1 MVMKLLEFR
10 TLLLKIYQKARF
22 IINPIIKFFLSTMVF
37 NWINSEIGY
46 DQRFAS
52 KTIVLLLSAICA
64 VTPGGVLVFLAMVLM
79 LVHVFHASILL
90 AALLFLM
97 FVVLYGLLMRF
108 APEEALA
115 AVAVPVLAKYN
126 LHYCVPM
133 VLGCIATPLSML
145 PCACGVI
152 IWYLISIVKN
162 FSGVQVNIKNLDEV
176 ISLFTGVVDAF
187 LANKQMLITIAVF
200 ALVITAIFIIRRFSF
215 DFAFIVSIG
224 AGVLVN
230 ILGFLVAVLHFN
242 VSINAGKLILMS
254 LISGVIAVVLEFFKR
269 VLDYTAIERVQ
280 FEDDDYY
287 YYVKAVPKVN
297 VSIPRHNV
305 KRMSDY
311 GDDEEPEETP
321 ATGSYAA
328 FGNDDFDA
336 AEEEE
341 EDIRIA
347 EPPKKKNRFAFN
359 RSDYIKEPAPA
370 ASKDSEIRYEEF
382 DDSDFDDAGT
392 GFDDEIIRY
401 DRDEDMSSYGMK
413 NIGPADD
420 DKPGDDGDYE
430 TWMTLDDDDNNN

>member
-176 ISLFTGVVDAF
+176 ISLYTGVVDAF

-215 DFAFIVSIG
+215 DFAFVVSIG

-336 AEEEE
+336 AEDEE

>member
-176 ISLFTGVVDAF
+176 ISLYTGVVDAF

-215 DFAFIVSIG
+215 DFAFVVSIG

-336 AEEEE
+336 AEDEE

-382 DDSDFDDAGT
+382 DDSDFDDAGA

>member
-37 NWINSEIGY
+37 NWINTEIGY

-90 AALLFLM
+90 AVLLFLM

-133 VLGCIATPLSML
+133 VLGCTATPLSML

-152 IWYLISIVKN
+152 IWHMIAIIKN
-162 FSGVQVNIKNLDEV
+162 YSGVKINIKNLDEV
-176 ISLFTGVVDAF
+176 ISLFTGVVDSF
-187 LANKQMLITIAVF
+187 LANKQMLIAIAVF
-200 ALVITAIFIIRRFSF
+200 ALVITAIFIIRRCSF

-254 LISGVIAVVLEFFKR
+254 LISGLIAVVLEFFKR

-311 GDDEEPEETP
+311 GDEEEPEETP
-321 ATGSYAA
+321 AAASYAA
-328 FGNDDFDA
+328 FANDDFDEV
-336 AEEEE
+336 EEEE

-359 RSDYIKEPAPA
+359 RSDYIKESAPA

-382 DDSDFDDAGT
+382 DDSDFDEAGT

-401 DRDEDMSSYGMK
+401 DRDEDMSSFGMK

>member
-22 IINPIIKFFLSTMVF
+22 IINPIVKFFLSTMVF
-37 NWINSEIGY
+37 NWINTEIGY

-90 AALLFLM
+90 AVLLFLM

-108 APEEALA
+108 SPEEALA

-126 LHYCVPM
+126 LHYSVPM
-133 VLGCIATPLSML
+133 VLGCTANPLSML
-145 PCACGVI
+145 PCACGVVI
-152 IWYLISIVKN
+152 YNMIGVIKT
-162 FSGVQVNIKNLDEV
+162 FSGQQINLKNLDEV
-176 ISLFTGVVDAF
+176 IGLFTGVVDAF

-200 ALVITAIFIIRRFSF
+200 ALVIVVIYIIRRCSF

-242 VSINAGKLILMS
+242 VSVNAGKLILMS
-254 LISGVIAVVLEFFKR
+254 LFSGLIAVVLEFFKR

-297 VSIPRHNV
+297 VSIPRHSV

-311 GDDEEPEETP
+311 GDEEAAEE
-321 ATGSYAA
+321 ASDTGSYAA
-328 FGNDDFDA
+328 FGGDSYEED
-336 AEEEE
+336 EEEE

-347 EPPKKKNRFAFN
+347 APKKKNRFAFN
-359 RSDYIKEPAPA
+359 RNDYIKETPA
-370 ASKDSEIRYEEF
+370 ASKDSEISYEEF
-382 DDSDFDDAGT
+382 DDSDFDEEPA
-392 GFDDEIIRY
+392 GFDEEIIRY
-401 DRDEDMSSYGMK
+401 DRDEDMSAFGMK

-420 DKPGDDGDYE
+420 AKDSDDGDYE

>member
-133 VLGCIATPLSML
+133 VLGCVATPLSML

-187 LANKQMLITIAVF
+187 LASKQMLITIAVF

>member
-22 IINPIIKFFLSTMVF
+22 IINPIVKFFLSTLVF
-37 NWINSEIGY
+37 NWINTEIGY

-90 AALLFLM
+90 AVLLFLM
-97 FVVLYGLLMRF
+97 DIVLYGLLMRF
-108 APEEALA
+108 SPDEALA

-126 LHYCVPM
+126 LHYSVPM
-133 VLGCIATPLSML
+133 VLGCTANPLSML

-152 IWYLISIVKN
+152 LYNMIGVIKT
-162 FSGVQVNIKNLDEV
+162 FSGQQINLKNLDEV
-176 ISLFTGVVDAF
+176 IGLFTGVVDAF

-200 ALVITAIFIIRRFSF
+200 ALVIVVIYIIRRCSF

-254 LISGVIAVVLEFFKR
+254 LFSGVIAVVLEFFKR

-297 VSIPRHNV
+297 VSIPRHSV

-311 GDDEEPEETP
+311 GDEEAAEE
-321 ATGSYAA
+321 ASDTGSYAA
-328 FGNDDFDA
+328 FGGDSYEED
-336 AEEEE
+336 EEEE

-347 EPPKKKNRFAFN
+347 APPKKKNRFSFN
-359 RSDYIKEPAPA
+359 RSDYIKEAPA
-370 ASKDSEIRYEEF
+370 APKDSDIRYEEF
-382 DDSDFDDAGT
+382 DDSDFDEDGA
-392 GFDDEIIRY
+392 GFDRDIIRY
-401 DRDEDMSSYGMK
+401 DRDEDMSAFGMK

-420 DKPGDDGDYE
+420 AKDSSGDDDYE

>member
-133 VLGCIATPLSML
+133 VLGCVATPLSML

-187 LANKQMLITIAVF
+187 LASKQMLITIAVF

-321 ATGSYAA
+321 ASGSYAA

-420 DKPGDDGDYE
+420 DKSGDDGDYE

>member
-187 LANKQMLITIAVF
+187 LASKQMLITIAVF

-321 ATGSYAA
+321 ASGSYAA

-370 ASKDSEIRYEEF
+370 ASKDPEIRYEEF

>member
-1 MVMKLLEFR
+1 
-10 TLLLKIYQKARF
+10 
-22 IINPIIKFFLSTMVF
+22 MVF

-215 DFAFIVSIG
+215 DFAFVVSIG

-311 GDDEEPEETP
+311 GDDEESEETP
-321 ATGSYAA
+321 ASGSYAA